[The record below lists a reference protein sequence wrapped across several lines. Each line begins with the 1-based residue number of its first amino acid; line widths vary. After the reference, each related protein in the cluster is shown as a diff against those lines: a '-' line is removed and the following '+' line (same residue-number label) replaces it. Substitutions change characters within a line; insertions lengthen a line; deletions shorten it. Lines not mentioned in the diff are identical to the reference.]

1 MNRHLISA
9 AALALASL
17 GGTAALAVPIV
28 GTGGGTFSN
37 LSNCD
42 NSGSNRDCRIV
53 SSSNGSDTRVEW
65 GSESSYTNF
74 VNPSTLTSVDVSFN
88 TSTPALG
95 VVLGRLDWF
104 NSSTRSSETPDLF
117 GVNWNYV
124 LNFSSPGGSAD
135 PNASETF
142 ALSIN
147 NTSNPTGDTMGGFAL
162 ARLDPGLILALNGV
176 SISNFRY
183 EVADGSGSCSGVDTS
198 LSGSTWYNCE
208 DNTAS
213 LYIKADFRDRP
224 TQVPEP
230 TTLALLGLGLAGL
243 GLARRKRKA

>member
-9 AALALASL
+9 VALALASF
-17 GGTAALAVPIV
+17 GGTAALAVPIA
-28 GTGGGTFSN
+28 GTAGGTFSD
-37 LSNCD
+37 LSSCD
-42 NSGSNRDCRIV
+42 YSGSNRDCRIV
-53 SSSNGSDTRVEW
+53 SSSNGSSTRVEW
-65 GSESSYTNF
+65 GSESSDTNF

-104 NSSTRSSETPDLF
+104 NSSTRSSETDDYF

-124 LNFSSPGGSAD
+124 LSFSAPGGSAD
-135 PNASETF
+135 PNANETF
-142 ALSIN
+142 ALAIS
-147 NTSNPTGDTMGGFAL
+147 NTSNPQGDAIGGFAL
-162 ARLDPGLILALNGV
+162 SSLNPGLILALNGV

-183 EVADGSGSCSGVDTS
+183 DVADGSGSCSGVDTS

-213 LYIKADFRDRP
+213 LYIKADFRE
-224 TQVPEP
+224 TATKVPEP
-230 TTLALLGLGLAGL
+230 ATLALLGLGLAGL
-243 GLARRKRKA
+243 GFVRRRRNS